1 MRGVQGWVIPP
12 APTTSMCALNMS
24 VPPSPL
30 PWATAITLARPG
42 PSSCNS
48 VSSSTLSSQPAT
60 ARSEER
66 RVGKECRS
74 LCDWSSDV
82 CSSDL
87 AVTAAVGNS
96 DYVGAAGAELVQLGV
111 KLHALQPAGDGEI
124 GRASCRERV

>member
-48 VSSSTLSSQPAT
+48 VSSSTLSRQPAT
-60 ARSEER
+60 NRAISASDRDVALAAQRVLR
-66 RVGKECRS
+66 RDGDAQEVAIDGRNE
-74 LCDWSSDV
+74 
-82 CSSDL
+82 
-87 AVTAAVGNS
+87 G
-96 DYVGAAGAELVQLGV
+96 GAARRNG
-111 KLHALQPAGDGEI
+111 LHLCCPWGN
-124 GRASCRERV
+124 GRAVYF

>member
-60 ARSEER
+60 NRAISASASDCDVALAAQRVLRRDGDAQEVAIDGRNEVVAARR
-66 RVGKECRS
+66 NGLH
-74 LCDWSSDV
+74 LCCPWRNG
-82 CSSDL
+82 L
-87 AVTAAVGNS
+87 AV
-96 DYVGAAGAELVQLGV
+96 DL
-111 KLHALQPAGDGEI
+111 
-124 GRASCRERV
+124 